1 MYFRRN
7 VRGDE
12 PYYASSDA
20 CNFETDTDDSCLE
33 EGEKM
38 KLKLPNTKGKNIP

>member
-1 MYFRRN
+1 MYFRRK
-7 VRGDE
+7 VGGDE

-20 CNFETDTDDSCLE
+20 CSFETDTDDSCLE

-38 KLKLPNTKGKNIP
+38 KLKLPNTKGKNVP